1 MLIEP
6 EVGKPKVLLDAG
18 GQPLVRGATY
28 VVLVKYD
35 GTESDMSPLSIGNH
49 AYVKAIDKAGYPK
62 HFEMCVAPN
71 CLYRTK
77 Q

>member
-6 EVGKPKVLLDAG
+6 ETDKPKVLLDAG

-28 VVLVKYD
+28 VVLVRYD
-35 GTESDMSPLSIGNH
+35 GAESDMSPLGIGNM
-49 AYVKAIDKAGYPK
+49 ANVKAIDKAGYPK
-62 HFEMCVAPN
+62 HFEMCVQPN
-71 CLYRTK
+71 CLYRAK